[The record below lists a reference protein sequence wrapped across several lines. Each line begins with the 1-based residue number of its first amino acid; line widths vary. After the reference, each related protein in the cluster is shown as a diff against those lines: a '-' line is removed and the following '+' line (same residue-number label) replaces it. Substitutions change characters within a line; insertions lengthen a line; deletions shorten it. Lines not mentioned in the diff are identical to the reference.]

1 MEFTYRLIV
10 EFVIIKLVNYI
21 ESAQTIV
28 HIGDPSMNKTNFDKG
43 FFDLYSKSILERNQD
58 EQDDDKEDEKTE
70 GWMKKRV
77 PTPEM

>member
-1 MEFTYRLIV
+1 
-10 EFVIIKLVNYI
+10 
-21 ESAQTIV
+21 
-28 HIGDPSMNKTNFDKG
+28 MNKTNFDKG